1 MQQKEMRGVVWPKRK
16 GISKASADACIEFL
30 SMKNRSL
37 TFGVL
42 RRRQRNSKITLSSK
56 MYLFLSTIRLA
67 SSI

>member
-30 SMKNRSL
+30 SMQNRSL

-42 RRRQRNSKITLSSK
+42 CRRQEEFKNNAFFIDVL
-56 MYLFLSTIRLA
+56 IP
-67 SSI
+67 